1 MVRLSSSSPPAND
14 SALEPG
20 REMVETL
27 SADPNTLVLSIESFR
42 WGGGGGG
49 GGGEK
54 NKNTGL
60 KAS

>member
-42 WGGGGGG
+42 WGGGG
-49 GGGEK
+49 EK